1 MDLDKIIIGSGQRIE
16 SGMRRFSHFV
26 QMVNINVL
34 RKKSVNPMKKISGN
48 FLSHIKMCEHLPG
61 VDARIGS
68 AGAGER
74 NGLTKHCGES
84 FFHYLL
90 YADVFR
96 LPLPTVI
103 LLAVICKFQKIPHEC
118 PVSGL
123 NFINAQFREYSDCP
137 SVISRFNKY
146 PATI

>member
-1 MDLDKIIIGSGQRIE
+1 
-16 SGMRRFSHFV
+16 
-26 QMVNINVL
+26 
-34 RKKSVNPMKKISGN
+34 VNPMKKISGN

-123 NFINAQFREYSDCP
+123 NFINVRNLENIRIARALSADLTNIRQLYKTALF
-137 SVISRFNKY
+137 
-146 PATI
+146 